1 MLPVTGAMASR
12 VEVIVNCNAQRL
24 GAASPLRR
32 ALVSAFV
39 QVGATVHTTTSL
51 GELGETAREIAK
63 RGTDVV
69 VLVGGD
75 GSHMCGVSALAQ
87 AHVGQALP
95 RIALFPA
102 GTVGTVAR
110 STGAYAARKLPAVYA
125 RALKGGSARTL
136 AQPTLRVQ
144 DDRGGDH
151 VAFMFGAGL
160 VARFFEVYNASPR
173 RGRVR
178 AAQITARLFFGSI
191 CGSPFARH
199 VLARERGW
207 LSVDGLAHSAPA
219 WSLVLASVVPDVG
232 LHVRVAYRAREA
244 PPRFHVVASGQ
255 SPGALGRQLPR
266 VLAGM
271 PLRGEPTVDALAL
284 RVEFAFDGDDG
295 AYILDGDV
303 LRASRVRVSPGPG
316 LTLLSP

>member
-1 MLPVTGAMASR
+1 
-12 VEVIVNCNAQRL
+12 
-24 GAASPLRR
+24 
-32 ALVSAFV
+32 
-39 QVGATVHTTTSL
+39 
-51 GELGETAREIAK
+51 
-63 RGTDVV
+63 
-69 VLVGGD
+69 
-75 GSHMCGVSALAQ
+75 
-87 AHVGQALP
+87 
-95 RIALFPA
+95 
-102 GTVGTVAR
+102 
-110 STGAYAARKLPAVYA
+110 
-125 RALKGGSARTL
+125 
-136 AQPTLRVQ
+136 LRVQ

-173 RGRVR
+173 RGRLR
-178 AAQITARLFFGSI
+178 AAHITARLFFGSL

-199 VLARERGW
+199 VLARERGT
-207 LSVDGLAHSAPA
+207 LSVDGCAHTARA

-232 LHVRVAYRAREA
+232 LHVRVSYRAREA
-244 PPRFHVVASGQ
+244 PPRFQVVASGQ